1 MACWKARVNLL
12 LTVLELLFLSLT
24 VEEQQGIGNI
34 KILFMISECTF
45 KELEVIVKF
54 YEYYNIFYSV
64 IRV

>member
-45 KELEVIVKF
+45 KELEVIVKC